1 MAVITSDRTREQRAL
16 DIENAL
22 ASVRMEGQE
31 PSEEAKAV
39 FQRYVD
45 GDVTLEEMGRAID
58 QLLDKKYGPVR
69 LPRERTFLGTYGIF
83 VTLKN

>member
-45 GDVTLEEMGRAID
+45 GDVTLEEMGCAID
-58 QLLDKKYGPVR
+58 QLLDEKYGPVR
-69 LPRERTFLGTYGIF
+69 LPGNERS
-83 VTLKN
+83 

>member
-1 MAVITSDRTREQRAL
+1 MAVLTTDQARERRAQ

-31 PSEEAKAV
+31 PSEEAKAI

-45 GDVTLEEMGRAID
+45 GDLTIEEMGGAVDR
-58 QLLDKKYGPVR
+58 LLDAKYGPVR
-69 LPRERTFLGTYGIF
+69 LPGNECS
-83 VTLKN
+83 